1 MKRPPAFLLLPA
13 LFAAPAASAGVL
25 DALKERGAAVRPLG
39 ARGGLDGHFV
49 TLPNGESY
57 ALYVA
62 PGGHAVAGLLYDP
75 DGGLVTSRQLAGLP
89 GGRPAAR
96 PESGFSGDAAL
107 FRSTLSAFGFT
118 VGDRGPTVAAFADPE
133 CRWSNATVASLAR
146 EARRGRLRLRVMP
159 LGILGA
165 ASARRAAAIASS
177 PDPERAW
184 FDPARASDPRPDG
197 ALAVERNDR
206 IFDLWR
212 KGGVPLLLWRDGE
225 RIAWRVGDVGDARLW
240 LRRAFRRDA
249 DGE

>member
-1 MKRPPAFLLLPA
+1 MRPPFLLLPA
-13 LFAAPAASAGVL
+13 LLAAAPAAAGVL

-39 ARGGLDGHFV
+39 NLGGLAGHLV
-49 TLPNGESY
+49 TLADGSSY
-57 ALYVA
+57 ALYTT
-62 PGGHAVAGLLYDP
+62 PDGHAVAGLLYDP
-75 DGGLVTSRQLAGLP
+75 DGELVTSRQLAGLP
-89 GGRPAAR
+89 GEGGRLEAP
-96 PESGFSGDAAL
+96 SGNEAL
-107 FRSTLSAFGFT
+107 LRSTLSAAGFT
-118 VGDRGPTVAAFADPE
+118 VGDRGPLVAAFADPE
-133 CRWSNATVASLAR
+133 CRWSNAAVASLAR
-146 EARRGRLRLRVMP
+146 EARRGELRLRVIP

-184 FDPARASDPRPDG
+184 FDPARASEPRPGG

-225 RIAWRVGDVGDARLW
+225 RIAWRVGDVDDARAW
-240 LRRAFRRDA
+240 LRRTFGGDD